1 MHIICSTKDFHEM
14 VNGTELYDIIR
25 KESELFL
32 TSLKNDLTKD
42 EIIRKVKIY
51 NEYHRL
57 KISLIDEEET
67 ETEEDKPKRKKKT
80 KKIIDT
86 TRLDAGIDLN

>member
-1 MHIICSTKDFHEM
+1 M
-14 VNGTELYDIIR
+14 VNGSELYDLIR

-51 NEYHRL
+51 NEHHRL
-57 KISLIDEEET
+57 RISLIDEDEE
-67 ETEEDKPKRKKKT
+67 EEKPKRKRKS

-86 TRLDAGIDLN
+86 TRLDDGIELY

>member
-14 VNGTELYDIIR
+14 VNGSELYDLIK

-51 NEYHRL
+51 NEHHRL
-57 KISLIDEEET
+57 RISLIDEDEE
-67 ETEEDKPKRKKKT
+67 EEKPKRKRKS
-80 KKIIDT
+80 KKIIYT
-86 TRLDAGIDLN
+86 TRLDDGIELE

>member
-1 MHIICSTKDFHEM
+1 M
-14 VNGTELYDIIR
+14 VNGSELYDLIK

-51 NEYHRL
+51 NEHHRL
-57 KISLIDEEET
+57 RISLIDEDEE
-67 ETEEDKPKRKKKT
+67 EEKPKRKRKS
-80 KKIIDT
+80 KKIIYT
-86 TRLDAGIDLN
+86 TRLDDGIELE

>member
-32 TSLKNDLTKD
+32 TSLKNDLTKE

-51 NEYHRL
+51 NEHHRL
-57 KISLIDEEET
+57 RISLIDEDEN
-67 ETEEDKPKRKKKT
+67 EEDKPKRKKKT

-86 TRLDAGIDLN
+86 TRLDDGIDLD